1 MADEY
6 LTAALYGMKRFS
18 EWVSKKVKKEIGVE
32 KIKDLLYEYYGEP
45 SWHYMSYSDQWDSFY
60 YHSEIGNEVIEHI
73 PNYYLIS
80 KKFWFIKWLVEN
92 EKIDYEKIEKQT
104 KCKNIVGWKEFLDFD
119 IERDFTPYE
128 EVLMWLAIQDEPIEF
143 LVSILK

>member
-1 MADEY
+1 MEELIELLNEY
-6 LTAALYGMKRFS
+6 
-18 EWVSKKVKKEIGVE
+18 VE
-32 KIKDLLYEYYGEP
+32 KHNKSDLYYKFELENWELYCYNDV
-45 SWHYMSYSDQWDSFY
+45 SDILWTMQD
-60 YHSEIGNEVIEHI
+60 EAMVIC
-73 PNYYLIS
+73 S

-128 EVLMWLAIQDEPIEF
+128 EILMWLTIQDEPIEF